1 MDTEQTTENTE
12 GAGGKTSTDDQTQ
25 EEIVSISKKDYDLL
39 NQTLGSLKRENKD
52 LKKPKENSQSTESK
66 TEPSA
71 LLQKSFL
78 RAASITHPDDVA
90 LALTTAKK
98 WHMEVDELVDDT
110 DFQEKLEKQ
119 RTARSNADATSN
131 VRGGGSS
138 QQAKTTPEYWIAKG
152 TPPSAADVPDR
163 KARAKIAR
171 AMMDNAK
178 VGKKFYND

>member
-1 MDTEQTTENTE
+1 MDTEQTTETTE
-12 GAGGKTSTDDQTQ
+12 GAGGKTGTEEQTQ
-25 EEIVSISKKDYDLL
+25 DETVSISKKDYDLL
-39 NQTLGSLKRENKD
+39 NQTLGSLKREVKD
-52 LKKPKENSQSTESK
+52 LKKPKESSQTESK
-66 TEPSA
+66 TDSPA

-78 RAASITHPDDVA
+78 RAAAITHPEDVA

-98 WHMEVDELVDDT
+98 WQMEVDELVDDT

-119 RTARSNADATSN
+119 RTTRSNADASSN
-131 VRGGGSS
+131 IKSGGSGG
-138 QQAKTTPEYWIAKG
+138 QAKTTPEYWIAKG